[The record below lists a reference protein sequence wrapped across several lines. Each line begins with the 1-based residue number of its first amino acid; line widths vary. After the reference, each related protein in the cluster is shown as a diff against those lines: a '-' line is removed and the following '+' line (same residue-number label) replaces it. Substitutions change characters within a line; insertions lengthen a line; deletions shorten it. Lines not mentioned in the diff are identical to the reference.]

1 MYTIIIII
9 IILLVIY
16 FLNQNDIEHASFLDG
31 LYVPEDPEQ
40 YDVIDVR
47 ARYRGI
53 LGVKPNLLIDKNDQ
67 IKKITFAP
75 PKPGLGETKCVPT
88 ECPYWFNNVYCWKCT

>member
-9 IILLVIY
+9 IIFIIY
-16 FLNQNDIEHASFLDG
+16 LIYQYNIEHASFLLDG

-47 ARYRGI
+47 SRYRGI

-67 IKKITFAP
+67 IKKITYAP
-75 PKPGLGETKCVPT
+75 PLPGVGETKCLPT
-88 ECPYWFNNVYCWKCT
+88 ECPYWFNNVYCWRCK